1 MVVTYL
7 YYCRPMKHL
16 LTKTNQYL
24 KSYLLKNAKVV
35 NTDLTVTSDVLI
47 ENGKVTAVEQNLTH
61 KSA

>member
-1 MVVTYL
+1 
-7 YYCRPMKHL
+7 MKHL

-35 NTDLTVTSDVLI
+35 NADLTVTSDVLI